1 MVAQIPQ
8 VIIITFYYI
17 YVAIILEKNDN
28 NDKNDNNNNNNNN
41 NNNKCEHNSTLL
53 TNRNTF
59 KNIQLLVITII
70 TSLICKTTL
79 V

>member
-28 NDKNDNNNNNNNN
+28 NDKNDNNNNNNN